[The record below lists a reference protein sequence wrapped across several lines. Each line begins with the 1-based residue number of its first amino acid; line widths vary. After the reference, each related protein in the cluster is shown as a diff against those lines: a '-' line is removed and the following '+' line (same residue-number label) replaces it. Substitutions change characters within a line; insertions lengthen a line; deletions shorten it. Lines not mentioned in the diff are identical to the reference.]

1 MMSEYLPEELLYL
14 TTLNSYDRV
23 GTPFLPLRRAVN
35 RPDPPSG
42 AMVVGA
48 AVSVDLQIAAALEY
62 VEPLV
67 LPLVLKYT

>member
-1 MMSEYLPEELLYL
+1 
-14 TTLNSYDRV
+14 
-23 GTPFLPLRRAVN
+23 
-35 RPDPPSG
+35 
-42 AMVVGA
+42 MVVGA